1 MGTKDNLIK
10 DEESPSAGSQA
21 GTVEDDEEDGESSII
36 PIVIVLCVII
46 IVGGLGAVFGLHYK
60 RKLPSCFYR
69 IFSPRWKPV
78 MSSDDYPET
87 EEEDKEKRPSIIK
100 NNGDLNVSELG
111 DGANINNDLTTV
123 TWTSDEKEVDEEKKE
138 KKEEEQK
145 ETEKAE
151 EDTKEKEKLVDEK
164 EVEKK
169 DEKNDSEKE
178 EKITED
184 TPLQKKESDE

>member
-87 EEEDKEKRPSIIK
+87 EEEDKEKHPSIIK

-138 KKEEEQK
+138 EEQK

-178 EKITED
+178 EKNTED